1 MAAQLKEVENQALQL
16 SPQERGELIHRL
28 IVSLEG
34 PPDDTPEAIAQ
45 AWDEEIARRVAD
57 MEAGRTQWIP
67 ADEAMSRIRA
77 KISAAKAKAAN
88 AD

>member
-1 MAAQLKEVENQALQL
+1 MTAILKEIENQALQL

-28 IVSLEG
+28 IVSLDG
-34 PPDDTPEAIAQ
+34 PAEDTSEAIAK

-67 ADEAMSRIRA
+67 AEQVFKEIDEIIETARKRCA
-77 KISAAKAKAAN
+77 
-88 AD
+88 